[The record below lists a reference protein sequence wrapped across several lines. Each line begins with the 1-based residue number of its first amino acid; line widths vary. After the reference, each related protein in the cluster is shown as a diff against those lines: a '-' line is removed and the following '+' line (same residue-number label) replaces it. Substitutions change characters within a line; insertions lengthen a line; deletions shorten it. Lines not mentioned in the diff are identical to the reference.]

1 MGRRDSDVYSL
12 KQSDALLRLGPA
24 AYLKRPRIDAKCGDH
39 FLQADSQ
46 GTSSVLC
53 GYELKPELC
62 GLFPESVLSPLYGFF
77 VVTGPSFCT
86 KRCESLHHS
95 FGL

>member
-1 MGRRDSDVYSL
+1 VLITDLHM
-12 KQSDALLRLGPA
+12 PN
-24 AYLKRPRIDAKCGDH
+24 PGD
-39 FLQADSQ
+39 
-46 GTSSVLC
+46 
-53 GYELKPELC
+53 
-62 GLFPESVLSPLYGFF
+62 GFA

>member
-1 MGRRDSDVYSL
+1 MYIRSSSQMHCFAWAPQRTL
-12 KQSDALLRLGPA
+12 NGPESMRSA
-24 AYLKRPRIDAKCGDH
+24 EITSYKPTP
-39 FLQADSQ
+39 Q

-53 GYELKPELC
+53 GCELKPELC